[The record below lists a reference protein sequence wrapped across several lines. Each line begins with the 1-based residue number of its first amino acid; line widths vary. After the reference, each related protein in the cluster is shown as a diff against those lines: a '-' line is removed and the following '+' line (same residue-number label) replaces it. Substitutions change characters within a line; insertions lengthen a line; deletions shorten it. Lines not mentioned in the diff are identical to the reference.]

1 MPSKE
6 ASSGYS
12 VSMKIHGQHED
23 CCERGFEQ
31 SLLDC
36 AHHSRLA
43 AFRTRYCCPGGAAE
57 SELRFRFPRTFLCPR
72 LSNYGHPIGHPI
84 GLLIHGSFII
94 ANNKLL
100 SALAVVETRS
110 KGCALSA

>member
-23 CCERGFEQ
+23 CCERGLEQ
-31 SLLDC
+31 SLLNC

-43 AFRTRYCCPGGAAE
+43 AFRTRNCCPGGTAE
-57 SELRFRFPRTFLCPR
+57 SELHFRFPLILFLR
-72 LSNYGHPIGHPI
+72 LSNYGHPI

-100 SALAVVETRS
+100 SALGVVENRS